1 MSNKPKILYV
11 EDDVYLSFVTKD
23 NLEINGY
30 DISWY
35 ENGEAAL
42 KAFSDHEFDLCI
54 VDIMLPSLDGFSLAE
69 AIRQEN
75 KDIPILFLSAK
86 TMKEDRIKGFKL
98 GADDYITKPFSIE
111 ELVFK
116 IEVFLKRNKIKKT
129 ETKQSIAELGKYYF
143 DFENLE
149 LSENN
154 NSQRLTLRESEL
166 LHLFCQNKNKL
177 LKKEE
182 ILNTLWKDDSYFL
195 SRSLDVFVSRLRKY
209 LKEDPRL
216 KIENIHGVGFIF
228 KVDDESL
235 WILLGFNKNYL
246 RHSVEMTWNKALL
259 LKWMILIVL
268 FSLQS
273 PVFL

>member
-1 MSNKPKILYV
+1 MNKKPKILYV

-23 NLEINGY
+23 NLELNGY
-30 DISWY
+30 DISWH
-35 ENGEAAL
+35 ENGETAL

-54 VDIMLPSLDGFSLAE
+54 LDIMLPRLDGFSLAE
-69 AIRQEN
+69 SIRQEN

-86 TMKEDRIKGFKL
+86 TMKEDRIKGLQL

-111 ELVFK
+111 ELVLK
-116 IEVFLKRNKIKKT
+116 IEVFLKRNKVKKT
-129 ETKQSIAELGKYYF
+129 ETTHSIAELGKYYF

-149 LSENN
+149 LSDNN

-228 KVDDESL
+228 KVE
-235 WILLGFNKNYL
+235 
-246 RHSVEMTWNKALL
+246 T
-259 LKWMILIVL
+259 
-268 FSLQS
+268 
-273 PVFL
+273 